1 MNSKSLNIIGK
12 LLLIFLLLFFLLKS
26 YIETNK
32 LEQEHRI
39 TIGNVYDYYIPGRG
53 GYDLYYNY
61 YVNSKKY
68 ESIRTIYENPKKFA
82 NKRFFV
88 MFYPPNPKNSKLLLL
103 HGTVPEQIQQAPPEG
118 WEGIPKVVK
127 KKVDE

>member
-1 MNSKSLNIIGK
+1 MYNKGLKIIGIS
-12 LLLIFLLLFFLLKS
+12 LMLLFLMLIVLKY
-26 YIETNK
+26 YIDKNK
-32 LEQEHRI
+32 LEKEYRV
-39 TIGNVYDYYIPGRG
+39 TISTVCGYKTLKGGGRTLYYYYI
-53 GYDLYYNY
+53 
-61 YVNSKKY
+61 VNGQKY
-68 ESIRTIYENPKKFA
+68 TRSHTIYYSPKNLI

-127 KKVDE
+127 KKIDE